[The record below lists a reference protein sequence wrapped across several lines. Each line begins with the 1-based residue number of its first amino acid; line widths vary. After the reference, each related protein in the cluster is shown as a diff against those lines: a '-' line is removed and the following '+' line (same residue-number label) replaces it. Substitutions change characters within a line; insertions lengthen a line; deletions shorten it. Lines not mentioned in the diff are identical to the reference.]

1 LAGTAVIDTHVHVA
15 CGDTDRYPR
24 SPRGVGSDWWRSGHD
39 ASALVAALDAA
50 GVARA
55 VVVQAVG
62 PYGYDNRCAID
73 AVAARPDRLSLVVA
87 VDPDSPDPAADLAH
101 LAENAPLAGVRL
113 FGVGGGEPAWLT
125 DGRGGAVWDAAGAL
139 GITVVPV
146 VFPRHL
152 AAVRALAQPRP
163 AVVVA
168 LDHAGFP
175 DHPLDAAAPVLGLA
189 DLPAVHLKVSSHL
202 LLEAA
207 DPAVELDRLV
217 AAFGADR
224 LCWGSDYPQTSPDYG
239 VLLAC
244 GRDAAAGLSAA
255 DRDAFL
261 AGTAA
266 RLF

>member
-1 LAGTAVIDTHVHVA
+1 MIVDTHVHVA
-15 CGDTDRYPR
+15 CLDTDRYPR

-39 ASALVAALDAA
+39 AASLVAALDAA

-62 PYGYDNRCAID
+62 PYGYDNRCAVN
-73 AVAARPDRLSLVVA
+73 AVAAHPDRLSLVVA
-87 VDPDSPDPAADLAH
+87 VDPESADPAADLGR
-101 LAENAPLAGVRL
+101 LARDAPLAGVRL
-113 FGVGGGEPAWLT
+113 FGVGGDEPAWLT

-152 AAVRALAQPRP
+152 GAVRALAEPRP
-163 AVVVA
+163 SVVVA

-175 DHPLDAAAPVLGLA
+175 DHPLDAGAPVLGLA

-207 DPAVELDRLV
+207 DPAAELRQLV

-239 VLLAC
+239 GLLAL
-244 GRDAAAGLSAA
+244 GQVAAAGLSAT
-255 DRDAFL
+255 DGEAFL

>member
-1 LAGTAVIDTHVHVA
+1 M
-15 CGDTDRYPR
+15 
-24 SPRGVGSDWWRSGHD
+24 
-39 ASALVAALDAA
+39 
-50 GVARA
+50 
-55 VVVQAVG
+55 
-62 PYGYDNRCAID
+62 
-73 AVAARPDRLSLVVA
+73 
-87 VDPDSPDPAADLAH
+87 
-101 LAENAPLAGVRL
+101 
-113 FGVGGGEPAWLT
+113 
-125 DGRGGAVWDAAGAL
+125 WDAAGAL

-152 AAVRALAQPRP
+152 GAVRALAEPRP
-163 AVVVA
+163 SVVVA

-175 DHPLDAAAPVLGLA
+175 DHPLDAGAPVLGLA

-207 DPAVELDRLV
+207 DPAAELRQLV

-239 VLLAC
+239 GLLAL
-244 GRDAAAGLSAA
+244 GQVAAAGLSAT
-255 DRDAFL
+255 DGEAFL